1 MGHKNGKMCSKN
13 NSRKSIA
20 MYYYSNGR
28 PNNEKK
34 LGPHSTI
41 FRKRP
46 NQNEPDGSIE
56 FKKIFGQLYIRRK
69 KKIKK

>member
-1 MGHKNGKMCSKN
+1 
-13 NSRKSIA
+13 

-28 PNNEKK
+28 PNYEKK